1 MLKWS
6 GCGMVEMHWNE
17 CGGSEEEGNMDPHLF
32 QHFPLSYVKDTD
44 INSILSLF
52 KPEIY
57 YLLPS
62 QIHLDPKQF
71 VPIVIP
77 ICN

>member
-1 MLKWS
+1 
-6 GCGMVEMHWNE
+6 MVEMHWNE
-17 CGGSEEEGNMDPHLF
+17 CGGSEAQGNVVPHLL
-32 QHFPLSYVKDTD
+32 QHFHLSTYPKDTD
-44 INSILSLF
+44 INSIPSLF

-62 QIHLDPKQF
+62 QIHLDPKPF
-71 VPIVIP
+71 VSVVIP